1 MDFVEEFL
9 KLVFEED
16 RKFNSKILSIG
27 SVFEGYR
34 IGKFDEFDYMCELEF
49 LMDEKCE
56 IFLIEDFGFV
66 CVWVKEDYRE
76 EWRMFLFEEGFFD
89 VLKIKYFL
97 VEKLYVKFGLKVF
110 VWKWWNLS
118 FNMISY
124 DFCVLC

>member
-1 MDFVEEFL
+1 MNFCYEYCVRGFYLEGEGMCYERCKIVKQIVDFVEGFL

-66 CVWVKEDYRE
+66 CV
-76 EWRMFLFEEGFFD
+76 
-89 VLKIKYFL
+89 
-97 VEKLYVKFGLKVF
+97 
-110 VWKWWNLS
+110 
-118 FNMISY
+118 
-124 DFCVLC
+124 